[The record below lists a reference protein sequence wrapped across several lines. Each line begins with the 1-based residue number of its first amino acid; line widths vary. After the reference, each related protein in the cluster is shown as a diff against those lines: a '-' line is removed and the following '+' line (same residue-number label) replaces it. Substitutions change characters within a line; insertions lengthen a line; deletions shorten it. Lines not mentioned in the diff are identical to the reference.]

1 MLNDRQSPLTASKL
15 TNIRSVHKGGP
26 FRRASG
32 WPDHY
37 QQWTKEPAESRPTEQ
52 ALADQGEVD
61 EKASNEASARLLR
74 LIICE
79 SCGILPDT
87 PLLTL
92 HSPSRKEK

>member
-1 MLNDRQSPLTASKL
+1 MLNDRQSSLTASKL

-37 QQWTKEPAESRPTEQ
+37 TQWTKETAESRPTEQ
-52 ALADQGEVD
+52 ALADQAEVD
-61 EKASNEASARLLR
+61 EKASNEASAKLLQ

-79 SCGILPDT
+79 SCGILPYT